1 MILEVSEFVLVI
13 YLYIP
18 PSFFSLPLSPL
29 SFPPLLPSL
38 FSSPPPLSPSLL
50 SSLFPSHL
58 RTPAKRTITLSRVEQ
73 WVTGGH
79 YSRLDHLQSDLLA
92 LFRQARQA
100 GGGRESQMYQD
111 SVATQ
116 RQYISVR
123 DSVCQNGQLL
133 WSPALDYTHQ

>member
-1 MILEVSEFVLVI
+1 MLVH
-13 YLYIP
+13 
-18 PSFFSLPLSPL
+18 
-29 SFPPLLPSL
+29 PSL
-38 FSSPPPLSPSLL
+38 SSLTLSLLLLSLSPSLPPSPRSL
-50 SSLFPSHL
+50 PLFPSHL
-58 RTPAKRTITLSRVEQ
+58 RTPAKRTFTLSRVEQ
-73 WVTGGH
+73 WVTGDH